1 MFFIGIDGGGTKTE
15 FVLTNENG
23 LVLFRLIKKGSNP
36 NDCGLENSYMVL
48 ANGISEA
55 LRASGISAND
65 VFIFAGISGAGSG
78 DNANKLQNM
87 LSKNYPHINVQ
98 SDLANALEVC
108 LKGENGV
115 AVICGTGISCS
126 LYKDGERKTIGGYG
140 YLFEDG
146 GSGYAYGRDCV
157 KAALKA
163 RDGYGKKTCLR
174 NLIFEKFSKDVWG
187 CLPDLLLGGKKAV
200 ASLCPLVFAGLAM
213 GDEVCAQI
221 VEENLAATV
230 ELLKNALTIY
240 NEKQCKISFIGGLTR
255 EQLFRERMKKEFG
268 AQYSLVYTN
277 VTPVYGAVRLAVLFA
292 GEKITKEFE
301 QNYINSIQGD

>member
-15 FVLTNENG
+15 FVLINENG
-23 LVLFRLIKKGSNP
+23 FVLSRLIKKGSNP

-48 ANGISEA
+48 ADGISEV
-55 LRASGISAND
+55 LSAGRVSTKD
-65 VFIFAGISGAGSG
+65 VFIFAGVSGAGSG

-87 LSKNYPHINVQ
+87 LSKIYPHINVQ

-108 LKGENGV
+108 LKGGNGV

-126 LYKDGERKTIGGYG
+126 LYKDGERKTVGGYG

-163 RDGYGKKTCLR
+163 RDGYGKTTCL
-174 NLIFEKFSKDVWG
+174 NDLIFEKFSKDVWD
-187 CLPDLLLGGKKAV
+187 CLSTLLLGGKKTV
-200 ASLCPLVFAGLAM
+200 ASLCPLAFAGLAM

-221 VEENLAATV
+221 VEENLSATV

-240 NEKQCKISFIGGLTR
+240 NENNCKISFIGGLTK

-268 AQYSLVYTN
+268 TKYELVYAN
-277 VTPVYGAVRLAVLFA
+277 LTPVYGAVRRAVLFA
-292 GEKITKEFE
+292 GKKITKDFE

>member
-15 FVLTNENG
+15 FVLINENG
-23 LVLFRLIKKGSNP
+23 FVLSRLIKKGSNP

-48 ANGISEA
+48 ADGISEV
-55 LRASGISAND
+55 LSAGRVSTKD
-65 VFIFAGISGAGSG
+65 VFIFAGVSGAGSG

-87 LSKNYPHINVQ
+87 LSKIYPYVSVQ

-108 LKGENGV
+108 LKGEDGV

-126 LYKDGERKTIGGYG
+126 LYKDGNRKTVGGYG

-163 RDGYGKKTCLR
+163 RDGYGKKTCL
-174 NLIFEKFSKDVWG
+174 NDLIFENFSKDVWD
-187 CLPDLLLGGKKAV
+187 CLPNLLLGGKKTV
-200 ASLCPLVFAGLAM
+200 ASLCPLVFTGLTM
-213 GDEVCAQI
+213 GDEVCVQI
-221 VEENLAATV
+221 VEENLSATV
-230 ELLKNALTIY
+230 ELIKNALTLY
-240 NEKQCKISFIGGLTR
+240 NEKTCKISFIGGLTK
-255 EQLFRERMKKEFG
+255 EQLFRERMNKEFG
-268 AQYSLVYTN
+268 EEYELIYANL
-277 VTPVYGAVRLAVLFA
+277 TPVYGAVRRAVLFA

-301 QNYINSIQGD
+301 QNYINSIKGD